1 MRGNPI
7 LQVGVLLAAMC
18 LTGIL
23 VASVLSKSNQDN
35 IVTPVTSGESSPSA
49 VVPTLLTLTLS
60 APAESIAFTEPSGRI
75 ITIPTGPELEI
86 EEEVE
91 LTIRNES
98 WTAALTIRW
107 QDPSAHRFLRLDF
120 EPDKLK
126 TAHLLLDFPGDASD
140 HPIEASFDPAR

>member
-60 APAESIAFTEPSGRI
+60 APASSIAFTEPSGRI

-98 WTAALTIRW
+98 WAAALSIRW
-107 QDPSAHRFLRLDF
+107 QDPTAHRFLRLEF
-120 EPDKLK
+120 EPDNLK
-126 TAHLLLDFPGDASD
+126 TTHLLLDFPGDVND
-140 HPIEASFDPAR
+140 HPIEAGFDPAR

>member
-1 MRGNPI
+1 
-7 LQVGVLLAAMC
+7 MC

-60 APAESIAFTEPSGRI
+60 APARSIVFTESSGRV

-86 EEEVE
+86 EEEAE